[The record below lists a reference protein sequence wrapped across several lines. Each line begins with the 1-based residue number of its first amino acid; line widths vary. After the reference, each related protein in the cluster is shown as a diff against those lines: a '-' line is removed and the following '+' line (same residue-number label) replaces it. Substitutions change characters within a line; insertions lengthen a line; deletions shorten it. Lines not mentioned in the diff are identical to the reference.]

1 MENLKAA
8 VNELKEII
16 EFSFDEIFVTDGEG
30 YVILIN
36 KAVERNYGI
45 KKKDILGKHVSDLE
59 REGYFNP
66 SMTLKAIKEKKK
78 VSGIQKTNKGKTLLV
93 TSNPL
98 KDKNGKIRKIITNSK
113 DITDFINLQKQ
124 LKNSEEIIE
133 TYQNLLSKT
142 NTVNE
147 EFLVLDSVSENILET
162 VGKIAK
168 TDSTVLLE
176 GETGVGKNMIAK
188 TIHKM
193 SDRKNNKFIS
203 INCAAIPNNLL
214 ETELFG
220 YESGSFTGAK
230 NTGKKGLIEMSNHG
244 TLFLDEIAEMPLKLQ
259 SKLLDVIQYK
269 RVRKVGSSSYMEI
282 DVRIISA
289 TNKDLKKMVAQKLFR
304 EDLFYRLN
312 VIPISIPPLRSR
324 KDAIYKLIKYFLK
337 KYNTKYNYEKTI
349 PEDVIEILQNYNWP
363 GNIRE
368 LENLIE
374 QVVVISNSNTINV
387 GDLPNY
393 ILESNYQESMDLDTV
408 DLKQAVE
415 TLERKILTKA
425 MERYGSTYKI
435 AKALNVNQS
444 TVVRKINKLKI
455 KNIISGGRNAHRTR
469 VTL

>member
-1 MENLKAA
+1 METLKTTAS
-8 VNELKEII
+8 ELKEII

-45 KKKDILGKHVSDLE
+45 KKKDILGKHVSELE
-59 REGYFNP
+59 KKGYFNP
-66 SMTLKAIKEKKK
+66 SMTIKAIKEKKK

-98 KDKNGKIRKIITNSK
+98 KDKNGKIKKIITNSK

-124 LKNSEEIIE
+124 LQNSEELIE
-133 TYQNLLSKT
+133 TYQNLLSKI
-142 NTVNE
+142 NTINE

-188 TIHKM
+188 TIHKL

-230 NTGKKGLIEMSNHG
+230 SKGKKGLIEMADKG
-244 TLFLDEIAEMPLKLQ
+244 TLFLDEIAELPLQLQ
-259 SKLLDVIQYK
+259 GKLLDVMQYK
-269 RVRKVGSSSYMEI
+269 RVRKVGSNTYTNV

-312 VIPISIPPLRSR
+312 VIPISIPPLRGR
-324 KDAIYKLIKYFLK
+324 RDAIEKLSEHFLK
-337 KYNTKYNYEKTI
+337 KFNVKYNYRKSI
-349 PEDVIEILQNYNWP
+349 SEDVMEILKNYNWP

-374 QVVVISNSNTINV
+374 QLVVISNSNTINMN
-387 GDLPNY
+387 DLPNY
-393 ILESNYQESMDLDTV
+393 ILEADLKESMDIESL
-408 DLKQAVE
+408 DLKKAVQA
-415 TLERKILTKA
+415 LEKRILTRAIAK
-425 MERYGSTYKI
+425 YSTTYKV
-435 AKALNVNQS
+435 AEALNVNQS
-444 TVVRKINKLKI
+444 TVVRKMKKLNI
-455 KNIISGGRNAHRTR
+455 KNK
-469 VTL
+469 

>member
-1 MENLKAA
+1 MEK
-8 VNELKEII
+8 VKTTINELKEII

-45 KKKDILGKHVSDLE
+45 KKKDILGKHVSELE
-59 REGYFNP
+59 KKGYFNP
-66 SMTLKAIKEKKK
+66 SMTMKAIKEKKK

-98 KDKNGKIRKIITNSK
+98 KDKNGSIKKIITNSK

-176 GETGVGKNMIAK
+176 GETGVGKNMVAK
-188 TIHKM
+188 TVHKL

-230 NTGKKGLIEMSNHG
+230 SKGKKGLIEMADKG
-244 TLFLDEIAEMPLKLQ
+244 TLFLDEIAELPLQLQ
-259 SKLLDVIQYK
+259 GKLLDVMQYK
-269 RVRKVGSSSYMEI
+269 RVRKVGSNTYTNV

-289 TNKDLKKMVAQKLFR
+289 TNKDLKKMVAQRLFR

-312 VIPISIPPLRSR
+312 VIPISIPPLRGR
-324 KDAIYKLIKYFLK
+324 GDAIEKLSEHFLK
-337 KYNTKYNYEKTI
+337 KFNEKYNYGKSISKEAM
-349 PEDVIEILQNYNWP
+349 EILKNYNWP

-374 QVVVISNSNTINV
+374 QLVVISNSNIINMN
-387 GDLPNY
+387 DLPNY
-393 ILESNYQESMDLDTV
+393 ILEADLKESMDMESLD
-408 DLKQAVE
+408 LRKAVE
-415 TLERKILTKA
+415 AVEKRILTRAAAK
-425 MERYGSTYKI
+425 YSTTYKI
-435 AKALNVNQS
+435 AEALNVNQS
-444 TVVRKINKLKI
+444 TVVRKMKKLNI
-455 KNIISGGRNAHRTR
+455 KNK
-469 VTL
+469 